1 MICST
6 RDERNLTD
14 IEALVKHQ
22 IPRGGEES
30 LYLSLKQPQP
40 QVSPRQKRSQ
50 SAPPARAN
58 PSLQRPKLRSS
69 KPQKKMRQSKKRP
82 LHPSLATH
90 KMSRLKAV
98 HSKMSVKIRHG
109 QMTTPATT
117 TSAAV
122 SRLALA
128 LICQPLLPKALKN
141 VWEKLI
147 HQRINPLPCPFVM
160 NGQGAPIKLFCTL
173 WRPNHVW
180 LFNIRK
186 NRNIAPPLP
195 LKRCDAM

>member
-1 MICST
+1 M
-6 RDERNLTD
+6 
-14 IEALVKHQ
+14 
-22 IPRGGEES
+22 
-30 LYLSLKQPQP
+30 YLSLKQPQP
-40 QVSPRQKRSQ
+40 QVSPRHKRSQ

-141 VWEKLI
+141 VWKTNPST
-147 HQRINPLPCPFVM
+147 HQSVALPVRDEWAGCAHKAVLYAL
-160 NGQGAPIKLFCTL
+160 APQPCLALQHTKKSQ
-173 WRPNHVW
+173 HSAAA
-180 LFNIRK
+180 
-186 NRNIAPPLP
+186 AP
-195 LKRCDAM
+195 